1 MKNPLSINASELLRR
16 PGSIKQIRIEIDPEV
31 IGLQSPVLEPGAAI
45 SVELDAESLIDG
57 VVVTGRIR
65 AGFRGEC
72 RRCLC
77 PVEGYVDVDV
87 QELYQVQV
95 TDPDAFPIVG
105 DQIDLVSMVRE
116 NVLLELPDA
125 PVCRPDCAGLCPTC
139 GVDRNLGTCTCSVE
153 TRDPRWAA
161 LEGLRDQLPE

>member
-1 MKNPLSINASELLRR
+1 MKNPLSINAVELLRR
-16 PGSIKQIRIEIDPEV
+16 SGSIKQIRIEIDPES
-31 IGLQSPVLEPGAAI
+31 IGLDSPVLAPGTPI
-45 SVELDAESLIDG
+45 SVELDAESLTDG
-57 VVVTGRIR
+57 VVVTGRVR

-72 RRCLC
+72 RRCLG
-77 PVEGYVDVDV
+77 PVEGFVDVDV

-105 DQIDLVSMVRE
+105 DQIDLVPVVRE

-125 PVCRPDCAGLCPTC
+125 PVCRPDCAGLCPIC
-139 GVDRNLGTCTCSVE
+139 GVDRNLLACTCTVE

>member
-16 PGSIKQIRIEIDPEV
+16 PGSIKQIRIEIDPQA
-31 IGLQSPVLEPGAAI
+31 IGLESPVLVPGAPIA
-45 SVELDAESLIDG
+45 VELDAESLTDG

-65 AGFRGEC
+65 AGFRGDC

-77 PVEGYVDVDV
+77 PVEGYVDVEV
-87 QELYQVQV
+87 QELYQVQI

-105 DQIDLVSMVRE
+105 EQIDLAAVVRE
-116 NVLLELPDA
+116 NVLLELPEA

-139 GVDRNLGTCTCSVE
+139 GVDRNLGACTCTVE

-161 LEGLRDQLPE
+161 LEGLREQLPE